1 MFLEFVSQR
10 IQNPLVLW
18 STIHVNKWSPFSTK
32 FTESKGKSEIAE
44 LKEERSQI
52 IQLMLSGHAGRE
64 IDENIFSHENSEC
77 PPSFT
82 SAGHMYGGT
91 KSEIMKCLI
100 EFEVEFPT
108 SAPTA
113 YILILDG
120 AYVMQSLRPGK
131 SSTFKE

>member
-1 MFLEFVSQR
+1 MLEVVT
-10 IQNPLVLW
+10 NLV
-18 STIHVNKWSPFSTK
+18 P
-32 FTESKGKSEIAE
+32 KSGIPG
-44 LKEERSQI
+44 
-52 IQLMLSGHAGRE
+52 LSSWTNAGRE